1 MDRSFC
7 PSGRLDQ
14 VARSTELPSLLEK
27 FGCNSAEENRK
38 MHARPQIREL
48 LLAKKMQHWALIGRN
63 PTAFPNVSPTRARRN
78 YSRLYA
84 RYPEIAQKLRMTAV
98 SAYPPI

>member
-1 MDRSFC
+1 M
-7 PSGRLDQ
+7 
-14 VARSTELPSLLEK
+14 EK
-27 FGCNSAEENRK
+27 FRRNSAEENRK
-38 MHARPQIREL
+38 MHARPEIREL
-48 LLAKKMQHWALIGRN
+48 LLAKKLQRWALIGRN
-63 PTAFPNVSPTRARRN
+63 PHAYPNISPTRARRN